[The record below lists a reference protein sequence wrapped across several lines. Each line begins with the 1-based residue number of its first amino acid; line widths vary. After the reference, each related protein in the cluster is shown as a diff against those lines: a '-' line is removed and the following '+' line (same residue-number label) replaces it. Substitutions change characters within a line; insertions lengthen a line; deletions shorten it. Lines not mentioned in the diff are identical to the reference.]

1 MSQTSAGQPT
11 GGYNMTRAQM
21 LLLSLLLMH
30 LLLGVL
36 CVMVS
41 RSERRSAPLA
51 LWGKGLLVYAA
62 GALVVIFGG
71 ILSVAAK
78 QIIGNALISLAG
90 VLTAAAIISYTRFRI
105 GYLLPLSAW
114 FAVVAVIGANHLLLA
129 QPLYFLDVAM
139 PTILSSILYMG
150 AALLLLRDPP
160 ASATSAARFVSLMA
174 VLAVLIWNLRMVAV
188 WFSLGTA
195 NDPASADLAFSVF
208 AIGQNLSLVAT
219 SLGLMWI
226 EVRRMEAD
234 LQRTAVTDGLTG
246 LLNRRG
252 MSSRFEQVLSMARR
266 ESEPFSLLL
275 FDLDHFK
282 RVNDEYG
289 HLAGDTVLHETARLL
304 GDGKR
309 NEDVLGR
316 VGGEEFLLLLHDK
329 DARKAREMAE
339 RLRKLVSGNVVD
351 TTAGEVTV
359 TVSAGIATFPGD
371 GESWD
376 RLFSAADRR
385 LYLAKQQGRNRVVE
399 ADAVEVSNAR
409 EPKSERIKKDGC

>member
-1 MSQTSAGQPT
+1 
-11 GGYNMTRAQM
+11 MTRAQM

-36 CVMVS
+36 SVMVS
-41 RSERRSAPLA
+41 QGERRSAPLA

-71 ILSVAAK
+71 ILGMAAK

-90 VLTAAAIISYTRFRI
+90 VLTAAAIISYTRVRI
-105 GYLLPLSAW
+105 GHLLPLSAW
-114 FAVVAVIGANHLLLA
+114 LVVVAVIAANHLLLA
-129 QPLYFLDVAM
+129 QPIYFLDVAV
-139 PTILSSILYMG
+139 PTVLSSILYIG
-150 AALLLLRDPP
+150 AAVLLLRDPP
-160 ASATSAARFVSLMA
+160 SSATSALRFVSLMA

-195 NDPASADLAFSVF
+195 NDPSSADLAFSVF

-252 MSSRFEQVLSMARR
+252 MSSRFEQSLSMARR
-266 ESEPFSLLL
+266 ASEPFSLLL

-289 HLAGDTVLHETARLL
+289 HLVGNTVLHETARLL
-304 GDGKR
+304 GDGTR

-316 VGGEEFLLLLHDK
+316 IGGEEFLLLLHDK
-329 DARKAREMAE
+329 DARETREMAE

-351 TTAGEVTV
+351 TSAGEVTV
-359 TVSAGIATFPGD
+359 TVSAGIATFPDD
-371 GESWD
+371 GENWD
-376 RLFSAADRR
+376 RLFSTADRR
-385 LYLAKQQGRNRVVE
+385 LYLAKQQGETALSRRIQLKLQTCASRNPSV
-399 ADAVEVSNAR
+399 
-409 EPKSERIKKDGC
+409 